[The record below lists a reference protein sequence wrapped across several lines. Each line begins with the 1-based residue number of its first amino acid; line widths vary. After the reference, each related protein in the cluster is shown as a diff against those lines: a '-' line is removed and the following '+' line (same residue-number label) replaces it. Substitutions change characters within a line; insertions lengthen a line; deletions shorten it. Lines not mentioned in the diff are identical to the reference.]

1 MTPHDDEHEI
11 VTLPLAMAKNIM
23 TPPPST
29 KYLLLNVHTEAYLSN
44 IDTGTVYC
52 YFFNKIILKLK
63 LTLN

>member
-52 YFFNKIILKLK
+52 YFFNKIIMKLK
-63 LTLN
+63 PTLN